1 MRRPVIFV
9 LLAGFA
15 ALVAALVVY
24 SALKKREK
32 EVQEAMA
39 QSVNIVVASHDL
51 TIGSKLDQNSTK
63 MTRWSKDSVPPGA
76 FTDAGSVMGQYT
88 KTGFV
93 ENEPIVADR
102 LFSGIK
108 NAGVL
113 PLLIPNGMRAMSV
126 PVDEVSDISGFVLP
140 HTHVDIVVTVSGG
153 GPTGGPYSKI
163 VLQNVEVLATA
174 QDIEKINDQPQV
186 VHTITVLVTPQDAER
201 LALASGQGG
210 LRLAMRNYDDSKVV
224 NTSGSN
230 IEQMLHGFGS
240 PPMPTQVVQGQP
252 RPIYVRPRPRAK
264 PVQVEVLRN
273 GKSSETVSF
282 IRSGGG
288 SAPPPE
294 PAPEPPADANSSAA
308 DSDYKVAGVTVEDES
323 VATAAA
329 SASASGLSGA
339 IASGRNASDPVP
351 VAASSKEAP
360 AASSSHGL
368 AITDSTASPFGGSK
382 SRTIDIP

>member
-1 MRRPVIFV
+1 MRRPIVFV

-24 SALKKREK
+24 SALKQRERATQLAL
-32 EVQEAMA
+32 V

-51 TIGSKLDQNSTK
+51 TIGTKLDQNSTK
-63 MTRWSKDSVPPGA
+63 MTRWSRDSVPPGA
-76 FTDAGSVMGQYT
+76 FTDPGSVMGQYT

-113 PLLIPNGMRAMSV
+113 PLLVPNGMRAMSV
-126 PVDEVSDISGFVLP
+126 PVDEVADISGFVLP
-140 HTHVDIVVTVSGG
+140 HTHVDIVVTVGGG
-153 GPTGGPYSKI
+153 GPTGGAYSKI

-230 IEQMLHGFGS
+230 IEQMLHGFGGAQ
-240 PPMPTQVVQGQP
+240 MPTQVVQGQP
-252 RPIYVRPRPRAK
+252 RPVYQRPRPRAK

-273 GKSSETVSF
+273 GKSSESVSF

-288 SAPPPE
+288 STAAE

-308 DSDYKVAGVTVEDES
+308 DSDYKVAGITVEDGG
-323 VATAAA
+323 AAAA
-329 SASASGLSGA
+329 SASAPAAGVSGA
-339 IASGRNASDPVP
+339 IASSGNASAPAP
-351 VAASSKEAP
+351 AAASSREAS
-360 AASSSHGL
+360 AASGSHGL

>member
-1 MRRPVIFV
+1 MRRPIIFV

-24 SALKKREK
+24 SALKQRERAT
-32 EVQEAMA
+32 QLALA
-39 QSVNIVVASHDL
+39 QSKYIVVASHDL

-63 MTRWSKDSVPPGA
+63 MTRWSNDSIPPGA
-76 FTDAGSVMGQYT
+76 FTDPGSVMGQYT

-102 LFSGIK
+102 LFTGIK

-113 PLLIPNGMRAMSV
+113 PLLVPNGMRAMSV
-126 PVDEVSDISGFVLP
+126 PFDALADISGFVLP
-140 HTHVDIVVTVSGG
+140 HPHVDILVTVGGG
-153 GPTGGPYSKI
+153 GPTGRAYSKI

-201 LALASGQGG
+201 LALASGHGG

-230 IEQMLHGFGS
+230 IEQMLHGFGI
-240 PPMPTQVVQGQP
+240 PQLPTQVVQRQP
-252 RPIYVRPRPRAK
+252 RPVYQRPRPRAK

-273 GKSSETVSF
+273 GKRSESVSF
-282 IRSGGG
+282 ISSRGG
-288 SAPPPE
+288 SSRPG
-294 PAPEPPADANSSAA
+294 PAPEAAADA
-308 DSDYKVAGVTVEDES
+308 T
-323 VATAAA
+323 
-329 SASASGLSGA
+329 
-339 IASGRNASDPVP
+339 
-351 VAASSKEAP
+351 
-360 AASSSHGL
+360 
-368 AITDSTASPFGGSK
+368 
-382 SRTIDIP
+382 